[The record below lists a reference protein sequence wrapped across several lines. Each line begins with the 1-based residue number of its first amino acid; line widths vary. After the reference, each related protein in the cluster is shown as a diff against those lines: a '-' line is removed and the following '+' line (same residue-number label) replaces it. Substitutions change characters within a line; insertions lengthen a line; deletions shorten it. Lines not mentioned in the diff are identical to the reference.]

1 MNSKKILQL
10 LALNIS
16 IAVVNLALFSKGMV
30 GISFGESS
38 VALVALGVTSI
49 FMSVVVFF
57 YGNYRLVLTKPIKI
71 ERLTLNSRDDLVEA
85 LKMAN
90 GKKTFQREMNLFLEQ
105 MERFLHK
112 EETIHQVLLQKFDQ
126 TEMSFQKF
134 DSTINAVEEVFYM
147 NIRSVL
153 NRLAAFDED
162 DYRYIQTQQAKR
174 SLSQEVITTKM
185 NIYNEYIQF
194 VKQATHENESILLK
208 LDRLL
213 LEISKFSS
221 LSAEELENMSAMKEI
236 DALID
241 TTKYYK

>member
-1 MNSKKILQL
+1 MDNKKIIKL

-16 IAVVNLALFSKGMV
+16 IALINLILFSKGLV

-38 VALVALGVTSI
+38 VLLVALGMTSI
-49 FMSVVVFF
+49 LMSGVVFF
-57 YGNYRLVLTKPIKI
+57 YGNYRIVIDKPKVI
-71 ERLTLNSRDDLVEA
+71 EKLILNTREDLIAA
-85 LKMAN
+85 LKAVN
-90 GKKTFQREMNLFLEQ
+90 GKKTFQQEMNLFAEQ
-105 MERFLHK
+105 MDRFIHK

-126 TEMSFQKF
+126 SEMSFQKF
-134 DSTINAVEEVFYM
+134 ETTINSVEDVFYM

-162 DYRYIQTQQAKR
+162 DYRYIQSQQAKK
-174 SLSQEVITTKM
+174 SLSAEVITTKM
-185 NIYNEYIQF
+185 GIYNEYIQF

-221 LSAEELENMSAMKEI
+221 LTPEELENMSAMKEI
-236 DALID
+236 DSLID
-241 TTKYYK
+241 ATKYYK